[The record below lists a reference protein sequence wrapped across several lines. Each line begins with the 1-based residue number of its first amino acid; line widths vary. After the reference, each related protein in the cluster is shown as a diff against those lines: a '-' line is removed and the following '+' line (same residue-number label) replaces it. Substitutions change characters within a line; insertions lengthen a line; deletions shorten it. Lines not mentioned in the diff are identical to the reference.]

1 MLRRLIEARFAG
13 VRRAASGV
21 IDGLDDR
28 TRLFVLELAA
38 EQQRLTR
45 LAMFALG
52 ALFVSALAVVWA
64 AATLVAFAWDTP
76 YRNVTLLGLLA
87 FWIIGAIALCLK
99 ARSLLK
105 GMTEAFPLSRRVAA
119 DDFEQVREA
128 VR

>member
-13 VRRAASGV
+13 VRRVAGGL

-45 LAMFALG
+45 LVMFALG
-52 ALFVSALAVVWA
+52 ALIASALAVVWA
-64 AATLVAFAWDTP
+64 AVTLVAFAWDTP
-76 YRNVTLLGLLA
+76 YRYATLLGLLA
-87 FWIIGAIALCLK
+87 FWVVCAVWLGLR

-105 GMTEAFPLSRRVAA
+105 GVDEAFPLSRRVAA